1 MKRQMKR
8 QWTVLLLSLVMTLAT
23 GFSVFAASYP
33 DLAGHW
39 SEGTMI
45 KAADLGWIKG
55 YDDGTMRPNQSVTRA
70 EYIAMVHRMAG
81 LEKVAAKEQSAY
93 GDLNQAAWADG
104 TIRQAEEAQLLDLV
118 FLGPNLRPNDP
129 ITREEAAAVL
139 NMGTMLKNMGARSGL
154 TKENVETIHNF
165 AATLTER
172 YNSADALSYRDK
184 ADVTPRYAW
193 AVGQLTDGKI
203 ITGYEDNAFKPQ
215 GKLTR
220 AEAMALIL
228 RATGQVPAPVEKPA
242 PQPTPQPAPQPAPQ
256 PQPATELVG
265 KVVQEDGK
273 FYIVNAKTGARFS
286 RNAFKDG
293 YVTIG
298 DQAYLLGPDDALTSG
313 FIRRDN
319 KTYYIDREK
328 GKVRGWKQVGDGL
341 YYFSPANYRMYKN
354 GMFSTGE
361 GVYWFGQ
368 DGKLKI
374 GKRPGGQHGRLVYW
388 AGPSAKELENGWL
401 TGPNQDL
408 RFRGQ
413 EIANYA
419 AAFEGQPF
427 RWYGVEFESG
437 KGVYCVGLT
446 YAAHKAFGIHIP
458 GPNDANIKLHRG
470 YELPRVQYEA
480 AYKFGGMRYPA
491 NFANAWPGDI
501 IFNYSPNF
509 YLGYNHVGLYMGKN
523 NGRDIY
529 VHATLKN
536 GIFVGDCREMNREIG
551 RRFNKEFVRY
561 NTDKNKGNGQI
572 PEILR
577 RQ

>member
-1 MKRQMKR
+1 MKRYVKR
-8 QWTVLLLSLVMTLAT
+8 QWTVLVLALVMTLTVGAQ
-23 GFSVFAASYP
+23 VFGASYK
-33 DLAGHW
+33 DIGGHW
-39 SEGTMI
+39 SEGTML
-45 KAADLGWIKG
+45 KAAELGWIKG
-55 YDDGTMRPNQSVTRA
+55 YEDNTLRPNQVVTRA

-81 LEKVAAKEQSAY
+81 LSKVTAKSESVY
-93 GDLNQAAWADG
+93 GDVNQAAWADE
-104 TIRQAEEAQLLDLV
+104 TIRQAEAARLLEPV
-118 FLGPNLRPNDP
+118 FSGPYLRPNDA
-129 ITREEAAAVL
+129 ITREEAATLL
-139 NMGTMLKNMGARSGL
+139 NVGTMLKNMGARSGL
-154 TKENVETIHNF
+154 DAEGVEGVQRLVDLQIN
-165 AATLTER
+165 R
-172 YNSADALSYRDK
+172 NSRPEVLPYVDK
-184 ADVTPRYAW
+184 GAVTPRFVW
-193 AVGQLTDGKI
+193 AVDDLSRAKV
-203 ITGYEDNAFKPQ
+203 ITGYEDKSFKPQ

-220 AEAMALIL
+220 AEAMTLIL
-228 RATGQVPAPVEKPA
+228 KATGESPAQVQK
-242 PQPTPQPAPQPAPQ
+242 PAPQ
-256 PQPATELVG
+256 PQPNPTPAPAAQPGG
-265 KVVQEDGK
+265 KIVQEDGK
-273 FYIVNAKTGARFS
+273 FYIVNVETGARFS

-298 DQAYLLGPDDALTSG
+298 DQAYLLGADDALTSG

-328 GKVRGWKQVGDGL
+328 GRVRGWKQVEGSL
-341 YYFSPANYRMYKN
+341 YYFSPVNYRMYKN

-361 GVYWFGQ
+361 GVYWFGK
-368 DGKLKI
+368 DGKLQI
-374 GKRPGGQHGRLVYW
+374 GKRPGGIRGRKVYW

-401 TGPNQDL
+401 TGPNQEL

-413 EIANYA
+413 EMANYA

-427 RWYGVEFESG
+427 RWYGFEFNSG

-446 YAAHKAFGIHIP
+446 YATHKAFGIHIP
-458 GPNDANIKLHRG
+458 GPTDTNIRLHRG

-491 NFANAWPGDI
+491 NFATAWPGDI

-529 VHATLKN
+529 VHATLKD
-536 GIFVGDCREMNREIG
+536 GIFVGDCREMNRTIG

-561 NTDKNKGNGQI
+561 NTEKNKGNGKI

>member
-1 MKRQMKR
+1 MKRFVKR
-8 QWTVLLLSLVMTLAT
+8 QWTVLILALVMTLAA
-23 GFSVFAASYP
+23 GAQVFGASYK
-33 DLAGHW
+33 DIGGHW

-45 KAADLGWIKG
+45 KAAELGWIKG
-55 YDDGTMRPNQSVTRA
+55 YEDNTLRPNQSVTRA
-70 EYIAMVHRMAG
+70 EYIAMVHRMAV
-81 LEKVAAKEQSAY
+81 LSKVKAKSASAY
-93 GDLNQAAWADG
+93 GDVNQAAWADE
-104 TIRQAEEAQLLDLV
+104 TIRQAEGARLLEPV
-118 FLGPNLRPNDP
+118 FPGPYLRPNDA
-129 ITREEAAAVL
+129 ITREEAAALL
-139 NMGTMLKNMGARSGL
+139 NVGTILKNVGAHSALDEEGIEGVQRL
-154 TKENVETIHNF
+154 VELQIN
-165 AATLTER
+165 R
-172 YNSADALSYRDK
+172 NSRPEVLPYADKGA
-184 ADVTPRYAW
+184 VTPRFVW
-193 AVGQLTDGKI
+193 AVDDLSRAKV

-220 AEAMALIL
+220 AEAMTLIL
-228 RATGQVPAPVEKPA
+228 RATGEVPAPVENPAPQLA
-242 PQPTPQPAPQPAPQ
+242 PQPTPAPK
-256 PQPATELVG
+256 PATELVG

-273 FYIVNAKTGARFS
+273 YYIVNVENGARFS
-286 RNAFKDG
+286 RDAFKDG

-328 GKVRGWKQVGDGL
+328 GKVRGWKQIGDGL

-401 TGPNQDL
+401 TGPNQEL

-413 EIANYA
+413 EMANYA

-427 RWYGVEFESG
+427 RWYGFEFDSG

-446 YAAHKAFGIHIP
+446 YATHKAFGIHIP
-458 GPNDANIKLHRG
+458 GPNDANIRKHRG

>member
-1 MKRQMKR
+1 MKRYVKR
-8 QWTVLLLSLVMTLAT
+8 QWTVLVLALVMTLAA
-23 GFSVFAASYP
+23 GAQVFASSYK
-33 DLAGHW
+33 DIAGHW

-45 KAADLGWIKG
+45 KAAELGWIKG
-55 YDDGTMRPNQSVTRA
+55 YEDNTLRPNQTVTRA

-81 LEKVAAKEQSAY
+81 LSKLEAKSESVY
-93 GDLNQAAWADG
+93 GDVNQAAWADE
-104 TIRQAEEAQLLDLV
+104 TIRQAEAARLLEPV
-118 FLGPNLRPNDP
+118 FSGPYLRPNDA
-129 ITREEAAAVL
+129 ITREEAATLL
-139 NMGTMLKNMGARSGL
+139 NVGTMLKNMGARSGL
-154 TKENVETIHNF
+154 DAEGIEGVQRLVDLQIN
-165 AATLTER
+165 R
-172 YNSADALSYRDK
+172 NSRPEVLPYVDK
-184 ADVTPRYAW
+184 GAVTPRFVW
-193 AVGQLTDGKI
+193 AVDDLSRAKV
-203 ITGYEDNAFKPQ
+203 ITGYEDNSFKPQ

-220 AEAMALIL
+220 AEAMTLIL
-228 RATGQVPAPVEKPA
+228 KATGESPAQVQK
-242 PQPTPQPAPQPAPQ
+242 PAPQ
-256 PQPATELVG
+256 PQPNPTPAPAAQAKG
-265 KVVQEDGK
+265 KIVQEDGK
-273 FYIVNAKTGARFS
+273 YYIVDIETGVRFS
-286 RNAFKDG
+286 RSSFKDG
-293 YVTIG
+293 YVTMG
-298 DQAYLLGPDDALTSG
+298 DQAYLIGTDDALTSG

-328 GKVRGWKQVGDGL
+328 GRVRGWKQVEGSL
-341 YYFSPANYRMYKN
+341 YYFSPVNYRMYKN

-361 GVYWFGQ
+361 GVYWFGK
-368 DGKLKI
+368 DGKLQI
-374 GKRPGGQHGRLVYW
+374 GKRPGGIRGRKVYW

-401 TGPNQDL
+401 TGSNQEL

-413 EIANYA
+413 EMANYA

-427 RWYGVEFESG
+427 RWYGFEFNSG

-446 YAAHKAFGIHIP
+446 YATHKAFGIHIP
-458 GPNDANIKLHRG
+458 GPNDANIRKHRG

-501 IFNYSPNF
+501 VFNYSPNF

-529 VHATLKN
+529 VHATLKD
-536 GIFVGDCREMNREIG
+536 GIFVGDCREMNRTIG

-561 NTDKNKGNGQI
+561 NTEKNKGNGKI

>member
-1 MKRQMKR
+1 MMKKFVKR
-8 QWTVLLLSLVMTLAT
+8 QWTVLVLALVMTLTA
-23 GFSVFAASYP
+23 GAQVFAASYK
-33 DLAGHW
+33 DIAGHW

-45 KAADLGWIKG
+45 KAAELGWIKG
-55 YDDGTMRPNQSVTRA
+55 YEDNTLRPNQSVTRA

-81 LEKVAAKEQSAY
+81 LSKVPAKSASVY
-93 GDLNQAAWADG
+93 GDVNQAAWADE
-104 TIRQAEEAQLLDLV
+104 TIREAEAARLLEPV
-118 FLGPNLRPNDP
+118 FPGPYLRPNDP
-129 ITREEAAAVL
+129 ITREEAAALL
-139 NMGTMLKNMGARSGL
+139 NVGTILRNLGAKSALDEEGIEGVQRL
-154 TKENVETIHNF
+154 VELQIK
-165 AATLTER
+165 R
-172 YNSADALSYRDK
+172 NSRPESLPYADKGA
-184 ADVTPRYAW
+184 VTPRFVW
-193 AVGQLTDGKI
+193 AVDDLSRAKVI
-203 ITGYEDNAFKPQ
+203 AGYDDKSFKPQ

-220 AEAMALIL
+220 AEAMTLIL
-228 RATGQVPAPVEKPA
+228 KATGETPAQVQKPAPQ
-242 PQPTPQPAPQPAPQ
+242 PQPTPQPQPAAQ
-256 PQPATELVG
+256 AKG
-265 KVVQEDGK
+265 KIVQEEGK
-273 FYIVNAKTGARFS
+273 YYIVNTETGARFNRS
-286 RNAFKDG
+286 SFKDG

-298 DQAYLLGPDDALTSG
+298 DQAYLIGADDALTSG

-328 GKVRGWKQVGDGL
+328 GKVRGWKKVGDGL
-341 YYFSPANYRMYKN
+341 YYFSPVNYRMYKN

-368 DGKLKI
+368 DGKLQI
-374 GKRPGGQHGRLVYW
+374 GKRPGGQHGRKVYW

-401 TGPNQDL
+401 TGPNQEL

-413 EIANYA
+413 EMANYA

-427 RWYGVEFESG
+427 RWYGLEFESG

-446 YAAHKAFGIHIP
+446 YATHKAFGIHIP
-458 GPNDANIKLHRG
+458 GPTDTNIRLHKG

-561 NTDKNKGNGQI
+561 NTEKNKGNGRI

>member
-1 MKRQMKR
+1 MKKFVKR
-8 QWTVLLLSLVMTLAT
+8 QWTVLVLALVMTLAA
-23 GFSVFAASYP
+23 GAQVFASSYK
-33 DLAGHW
+33 DIGGHW

-45 KAADLGWIKG
+45 KAAELGWIKG
-55 YDDGTMRPNQSVTRA
+55 YEDNTLRPNQAVTRA

-81 LEKVAAKEQSAY
+81 LSKVPAKSESAY
-93 GDLNQAAWADG
+93 GDVNQAAWADE
-104 TIRQAEEAQLLDLV
+104 TIRQAEAARLLEPV
-118 FLGPNLRPNDP
+118 FSGPYLRPNDP
-129 ITREEAAAVL
+129 ITREEAATLL
-139 NMGTMLKNMGARSGL
+139 NVGTILRNMGAKSALDEEGIEGVQRL
-154 TKENVETIHNF
+154 VELQIN
-165 AATLTER
+165 R
-172 YNSADALSYRDK
+172 NSRPEVLPYVDK
-184 ADVTPRYAW
+184 GAVTPRFVW
-193 AVGQLTDGKI
+193 AVDDLSRAKVI
-203 ITGYEDNAFKPQ
+203 AGYDDKSFKPQ

-220 AEAMALIL
+220 AEAMTLIL
-228 RATGQVPAPVEKPA
+228 KATGETPAQVQKPAPQ
-242 PQPTPQPAPQPAPQ
+242 PQPTPQPQPAAQ
-256 PQPATELVG
+256 AKG
-265 KVVQEDGK
+265 KIVQEEGK
-273 FYIVNAKTGARFS
+273 YYIVDIETGARFS
-286 RNAFKDG
+286 RSSFKDG

-298 DQAYLLGPDDALTSG
+298 DQAYLIGADDALTSG

-328 GKVRGWKQVGDGL
+328 GKVRGWKKVGDSL
-341 YYFSPANYRMYKN
+341 YYFSPVNYRMYKN

-374 GKRPGGQHGRLVYW
+374 GKRPGGQHGRKVYW

-401 TGPNQDL
+401 TGPNQEL

-413 EIANYA
+413 EMANYA

-427 RWYGVEFESG
+427 RWYGFEFNSG
-437 KGVYCVGLT
+437 RGVYCVGLT
-446 YAAHKAFGIHIP
+446 YATHKAFGIHIP
-458 GPNDANIKLHRG
+458 GPNDANIRLHKG

-561 NTDKNKGNGQI
+561 NTEKNKGNGRI

>member
-1 MKRQMKR
+1 MKKFVKR
-8 QWTVLLLSLVMTLAT
+8 QWTVLVLALVMTLTA
-23 GFSVFAASYP
+23 GAQVFAASYK
-33 DLAGHW
+33 DIGGHW

-45 KAADLGWIKG
+45 KAAELGWIKG
-55 YDDGTMRPNQSVTRA
+55 YEDNTLRPNQAVTRA

-81 LEKVAAKEQSAY
+81 LSKVPAKSESAY
-93 GDLNQAAWADG
+93 GDVNQAAWADE
-104 TIRQAEEAQLLDLV
+104 TIRQAEAARLLEPV
-118 FLGPNLRPNDP
+118 FPGPYLRPNDP
-129 ITREEAAAVL
+129 ITREEAATLL
-139 NMGTMLKNMGARSGL
+139 NVGTILRNMGAKSALDEEGIEGVQRL
-154 TKENVETIHNF
+154 VELQIK
-165 AATLTER
+165 R
-172 YNSADALSYRDK
+172 NSRPEVLPYVDK
-184 ADVTPRYAW
+184 GAVTPRFVW
-193 AVGQLTDGKI
+193 AVDDLSRAKVI
-203 ITGYEDNAFKPQ
+203 SGYDDKSFKPQ

-220 AEAMALIL
+220 AEAMTLIL
-228 RATGQVPAPVEKPA
+228 KATGETPAQVQKPAPQ
-242 PQPTPQPAPQPAPQ
+242 PQPTPQPAAQAK
-256 PQPATELVG
+256 G
-265 KVVQEDGK
+265 KIVQEDGK
-273 FYIVNAKTGARFS
+273 YYIVNVETGVRFS
-286 RNAFKDG
+286 RSSYKDG

-298 DQAYLLGPDDALTSG
+298 DQAYLIGADDALTSG

-328 GKVRGWKQVGDGL
+328 GKVRGWKKVGDGL
-341 YYFSPANYRMYKN
+341 YYFSPVNYRMYRN

-374 GKRPGGQHGRLVYW
+374 GKRPGGQHGRKVYW

-401 TGPNQDL
+401 TGPNQEL

-413 EIANYA
+413 EMANYA

-427 RWYGVEFESG
+427 RWYGFEFNSG
-437 KGVYCVGLT
+437 RGVYCVGLT
-446 YAAHKAFGIHIP
+446 YATHKAFGIHIP
-458 GPNDANIKLHRG
+458 GPNDADIHKHKG

-536 GIFVGDCREMNREIG
+536 GIFVGDCREMNRTIG

-561 NTDKNKGNGQI
+561 NTDKNKGNGKI

>member
-1 MKRQMKR
+1 MKGHLKR
-8 QWTVLLLSLVMTLAT
+8 KWTVLMLALVMTLLSGA
-23 GFSVFAASYP
+23 GVFGASYS
-33 DLAGHW
+33 DLSGHW
-39 SEGTMI
+39 SEGTMM
-45 KAADLGWIKG
+45 KAAELGWIKG
-55 YDDGTMRPNQSVTRA
+55 YDDNTMRPNQSVTRA

-81 LEKVAAKEQSAY
+81 LEKVDAKAQSVY
-93 GDLNQAAWADG
+93 GDLNQAPWAEE

-139 NMGTMLKNMGARSGL
+139 NMGTMLKKMDEQAGL
-154 TKENVETIHNF
+154 TKENLEATYNL
-165 AATLTER
+165 AASLTER
-172 YNSADALSYRDK
+172 NNKPERLGYVDK
-184 ADVTPRYAW
+184 NDVTPRYAW
-193 AVGQLTDGKI
+193 AVGELTDRNVI
-203 ITGYEDNAFKPQ
+203 SGYGNNAFKPK

-220 AEAMALIL
+220 AEAMTLIL
-228 RATGQVPAPVEKPA
+228 RATGQTPAPVKK
-242 PQPTPQPAPQPAPQ
+242 PAPQPAPQ
-256 PQPATELVG
+256 PKPATELKG
-265 KVVQEDGK
+265 KVVQEGGK
-273 FYIVNAKTGARFS
+273 FYIVDVNTGARFS
-286 RNAFKDG
+286 RDAFKDG

-298 DQAYLLGPDDALTSG
+298 DQAYLLGADDALTSG

-361 GVYWFGQ
+361 GVYWFGK

-401 TGPNQDL
+401 TGPNQEL

-413 EIANYA
+413 EMANYA

-427 RWYGVEFESG
+427 HWYGFEFESG

-446 YAAHKAFGIHIP
+446 YATHKAFGIHIP

>member
-1 MKRQMKR
+1 MKRYVKR
-8 QWTVLLLSLVMTLAT
+8 QWTVLVLALVMILTA
-23 GFSVFAASYP
+23 GAQVFGASYK
-33 DLAGHW
+33 DIAGHW

-45 KAADLGWIKG
+45 KAAELGWIKG
-55 YDDGTMRPNQSVTRA
+55 YEDNTLRPNQTVTRA
-70 EYIAMVHRMAG
+70 EYIAMVHRMAT
-81 LEKVAAKEQSAY
+81 LSKVEAKSESVY
-93 GDLNQAAWADG
+93 GDVNQAAWADE
-104 TIRQAEEAQLLDLV
+104 TIRQAEAARLLEPV
-118 FLGPNLRPNDP
+118 FSGPYLRPNDA
-129 ITREEAAAVL
+129 ITREEAAALL
-139 NMGTMLKNMGARSGL
+139 NVGTMLKNMGARSGL
-154 TKENVETIHNF
+154 DAEGIEGVQRLVDLQIN
-165 AATLTER
+165 R
-172 YNSADALSYRDK
+172 NSRPEVLPYVDK
-184 ADVTPRYAW
+184 GAVTPRFVW
-193 AVGQLTDGKI
+193 AVDDLSRAKV
-203 ITGYEDNAFKPQ
+203 ITGYEDKSFKPQ

-220 AEAMALIL
+220 AEAMTLIL
-228 RATGQVPAPVEKPA
+228 KATGESPAQVQK
-242 PQPTPQPAPQPAPQ
+242 PAPQ
-256 PQPATELVG
+256 PQPNPTPAANPQG
-265 KVVQEDGK
+265 KIVQEDGK
-273 FYIVNAKTGARFS
+273 FYIVNVETGARFS

-298 DQAYLLGPDDALTSG
+298 DQAYLLGADDALTSG

-328 GKVRGWKQVGDGL
+328 GRVRGWKQVEGSL
-341 YYFSPANYRMYKN
+341 YYFSPVNYRMYKN

-361 GVYWFGQ
+361 GVYWFGK
-368 DGKLKI
+368 DGKLQI
-374 GKRPGGQHGRLVYW
+374 GKRPGGIRGRKVYW

-401 TGPNQDL
+401 TGPNQEL

-413 EIANYA
+413 EMANYA

-427 RWYGVEFESG
+427 RWYGFEFDSG

-446 YAAHKAFGIHIP
+446 YATHKAFGIHIP
-458 GPNDANIKLHRG
+458 GPNDANIRKHRG

-480 AYKFGGMRYPA
+480 AYKFGGMRYAA

-501 IFNYSPNF
+501 VFNYSPNF

-529 VHATLKN
+529 VHATLKD
-536 GIFVGDCREMNREIG
+536 GIFVGDCREMNRTIG

-561 NTDKNKGNGQI
+561 NTEKNKGNGKI

>member
-1 MKRQMKR
+1 MKRYVKR
-8 QWTVLLLSLVMTLAT
+8 QWTVLVLALVMTLTA
-23 GFSVFAASYP
+23 GAQVFGASYK
-33 DLAGHW
+33 DIGGHW
-39 SEGTMI
+39 SEGTML
-45 KAADLGWIKG
+45 KAAELGWIKG
-55 YDDGTMRPNQSVTRA
+55 YEDNTLRPNQTVTRA
-70 EYIAMVHRMAG
+70 EYIAMVHRMAA
-81 LEKVAAKEQSAY
+81 LSKVTAKSESVY
-93 GDLNQAAWADG
+93 GDVNQAAWADE
-104 TIRQAEEAQLLDLV
+104 TIRQAEAARLLEPV
-118 FLGPNLRPNDP
+118 FSGSYLRPNDA
-129 ITREEAAAVL
+129 ITREEAAALL
-139 NMGTMLKNMGARSGL
+139 NVGTMLKNMGARSGL
-154 TKENVETIHNF
+154 DSEGIEGVQRLVDLQIN
-165 AATLTER
+165 R
-172 YNSADALSYRDK
+172 NSRPEVLPYVDK
-184 ADVTPRYAW
+184 GAVTPRFVW
-193 AVGQLTDGKI
+193 AVDDLSRAKV
-203 ITGYEDNAFKPQ
+203 ITGYEDNSFKPQ

-220 AEAMALIL
+220 AEAMTLIL
-228 RATGQVPAPVEKPA
+228 KATGEAPLTVQK
-242 PQPTPQPAPQPAPQ
+242 PAPQ
-256 PQPATELVG
+256 PQPNPTPAPAANPQG
-265 KVVQEDGK
+265 KIVQEDGK
-273 FYIVNAKTGARFS
+273 FYIVNVETGARFS

-298 DQAYLLGPDDALTSG
+298 DQAYLLGADDALTSG

-328 GKVRGWKQVGDGL
+328 GRVRGWKQVEGSL
-341 YYFSPANYRMYKN
+341 YYFSPVNYRMYKN

-361 GVYWFGQ
+361 GVYWFGK
-368 DGKLKI
+368 DGKLQI
-374 GKRPGGQHGRLVYW
+374 GKRPGGIRGRKVYW

-401 TGPNQDL
+401 TGPNQEL

-413 EIANYA
+413 EMANYA

-427 RWYGVEFESG
+427 RWYGFEFNSG

-446 YAAHKAFGIHIP
+446 YATHKAFGIHIP
-458 GPNDANIKLHRG
+458 GPTDTNIRLHRG

-509 YLGYNHVGLYMGKN
+509 YLGYNHVGLYMGRN

-529 VHATLKN
+529 VHATLKD
-536 GIFVGDCREMNREIG
+536 GIFVGDCREMNRTIG

-561 NTDKNKGNGQI
+561 NTEKNKGNGKI

>member
-1 MKRQMKR
+1 MKKYVRR
-8 QWTVLLLSLVMTLAT
+8 QWTVLVLALVMTLTA
-23 GFSVFAASYP
+23 GAQVFGASYK
-33 DLAGHW
+33 DIGGHW

-45 KAADLGWIKG
+45 KAAELGWIKG
-55 YDDGTMRPNQSVTRA
+55 YEDNTLRPNQAVTRA
-70 EYIAMVHRMAG
+70 EYIAMVHRMAD
-81 LEKVAAKEQSAY
+81 LSKVKAKSALAF
-93 GDLNQAAWADG
+93 GDVDQAAWADE
-104 TIRQAEEAQLLDLV
+104 TIRKAEGARLLEPV
-118 FLGPNLRPNDP
+118 FPGPYLRPNDA
-129 ITREEAAAVL
+129 ITREEAAALL
-139 NMGTMLKNMGARSGL
+139 NVGTILKNVGAHSALDEEGIEAVQRMVDLQINRNSGPESL
-154 TKENVETIHNF
+154 AYI
-165 AATLTER
+165 
-172 YNSADALSYRDK
+172 DK
-184 ADVTPRYAW
+184 GMVTPRFVW
-193 AVGQLTDGKI
+193 AVDDLSKAKVI
-203 ITGYEDNAFKPQ
+203 AGYEDNSFKPQ

-220 AEAMALIL
+220 AEAMTLIL
-228 RATGQVPAPVEKPA
+228 KATGEVPLQVQK
-242 PQPTPQPAPQPAPQ
+242 PAPQ
-256 PQPATELVG
+256 PQPTLQPQPAAQAQG

-273 FYIVNAKTGARFS
+273 YYIVNIENGARFS
-286 RNAFKDG
+286 RDAFKDG

-328 GKVRGWKQVGDGL
+328 GKVRGWKQIGDGL

-401 TGPNQDL
+401 TGPNQEL

-413 EIANYA
+413 EMANYA

-427 RWYGVEFESG
+427 RWYGFEFDSG

-446 YAAHKAFGIHIP
+446 YATHKAFGIHIP
-458 GPNDANIKLHRG
+458 GPNDANIRKHRG

>member
-1 MKRQMKR
+1 MKRHMKR
-8 QWTVLLLSLVMTLAT
+8 HWTVLLLALVMTLAA
-23 GFSVFAASYP
+23 GVNVFGASYP
-33 DLAGHW
+33 DLSGHW
-39 SEGTMI
+39 SEGIMI
-45 KAADLGWIKG
+45 KAAELGWIKG
-55 YDDGTMRPNQSVTRA
+55 YEDNTMRPNQTVTRA

-81 LEKVAAKEQSAY
+81 LEKVGAKEQSAY
-93 GDLNQAAWADG
+93 GDLNQAAWADEA
-104 TIRQAEEAQLLDLV
+104 IRQAEAARLLDLV

-139 NMGTMLKNMGARSGL
+139 NMGTMLEKMNEQAGL
-154 TKENVETIHNF
+154 STENVEATYNL
-165 AATLTER
+165 AASLTER
-172 YNSADALSYRDK
+172 NNKPERLGYVDK
-184 ADVTPRYAW
+184 NDVTPRYAW
-193 AVGQLTDGKI
+193 AVGELTDGKVI
-203 ITGYEDNAFKPQ
+203 SGYENNAFKPQ

-220 AEAMALIL
+220 AEAMTLIL
-228 RATGQVPAPVEKPA
+228 RATGQTPAPVEKPA
-242 PQPTPQPAPQPAPQ
+242 PQPAPQPK
-256 PQPATELVG
+256 PATELKG

-273 FYIVNAKTGARFS
+273 YYIVNVENGARFS
-286 RNAFKDG
+286 RDAFIDG

-298 DQAYLLGPDDALTSG
+298 DQAYLLGADDALTSG

-328 GKVRGWKQVGDGL
+328 GKVRGWKQVGDSL
-341 YYFSPANYRMYKN
+341 YYFSPVNYRMYKN

-361 GVYWFGQ
+361 GVYWFGK
-368 DGKLKI
+368 DGKLKT

-388 AGPSAKELENGWL
+388 AGPTAKELENRWL
-401 TGPNQDL
+401 TGPNQEL

-413 EIANYA
+413 EMANYA

-427 RWYGVEFESG
+427 RWYGFEFESG

-446 YAAHKAFGIHIP
+446 YATHKAFGIHIP
-458 GPNDANIKLHRG
+458 GPKDANIRLHRG

-536 GIFVGDCREMNREIG
+536 GIFVGDCREMNRTIG

>member
-1 MKRQMKR
+1 MKRYVKR
-8 QWTVLLLSLVMTLAT
+8 QWTVLVLALVMTLTA
-23 GFSVFAASYP
+23 GAQVFASSYK
-33 DLAGHW
+33 DIAGHW

-45 KAADLGWIKG
+45 KAAELGWIKG
-55 YDDGTMRPNQSVTRA
+55 YEDNTLRPNQTVTRA

-81 LEKVAAKEQSAY
+81 LSKVPAKSESVY
-93 GDLNQAAWADG
+93 GDVNQAAWADE
-104 TIRQAEEAQLLDLV
+104 TIRQAEAARLLEPV
-118 FLGPNLRPNDP
+118 FPGPYLRPNDP
-129 ITREEAAAVL
+129 ITREEAATLL
-139 NMGTMLKNMGARSGL
+139 NVGTILRNMGARSGL
-154 TKENVETIHNF
+154 DDEGIEGVQRLVDLQIN
-165 AATLTER
+165 R
-172 YNSADALSYRDK
+172 NSRPEVLPYVDK
-184 ADVTPRYAW
+184 GAVTPRFVW
-193 AVGQLTDGKI
+193 AVDDLSKAKVI
-203 ITGYEDNAFKPQ
+203 SGYEDKSFKPQ

-220 AEAMALIL
+220 AEAMTLIL
-228 RATGQVPAPVEKPA
+228 KATGEAPAQVQKPA
-242 PQPTPQPAPQPAPQ
+242 PQPTPQPQPAANPQ
-256 PQPATELVG
+256 G
-265 KVVQEDGK
+265 KIVQEDGK
-273 FYIVNAKTGARFS
+273 FYIVNVETGVRFNRS
-286 RNAFKDG
+286 SFKDG

-298 DQAYLLGPDDALTSG
+298 DQAYLIGADDALTSG

-328 GKVRGWKQVGDGL
+328 GKVRGWKKVGGSL
-341 YYFSPANYRMYKN
+341 YYFSPVNYRMYKN

-361 GVYWFGQ
+361 GVYWFGK
-368 DGKLKI
+368 DGKLQI
-374 GKRPGGQHGRLVYW
+374 GKRPGGIRGRRVYW

-401 TGPNQDL
+401 TGPNQEL

-413 EIANYA
+413 EMANYA

-427 RWYGVEFESG
+427 RWYGFEFNSG

-446 YAAHKAFGIHIP
+446 YATHKAFGIHIP
-458 GPNDANIKLHRG
+458 GPNDANIRKHRG

-480 AYKFGGMRYPA
+480 AYKFGGMRYAA

-529 VHATLKN
+529 VHATLKD
-536 GIFVGDCREMNREIG
+536 GIFVGDCREMNRTIG

-561 NTDKNKGNGQI
+561 NTEKNKGNGKI

>member
-1 MKRQMKR
+1 MKRYVKR
-8 QWTVLLLSLVMTLAT
+8 QWTVLVLALIMTLAA
-23 GFSVFAASYP
+23 GAQVFGASYK
-33 DLAGHW
+33 DIGGHW

-45 KAADLGWIKG
+45 KAAELGWIKG
-55 YDDGTMRPNQSVTRA
+55 YEDDTLRPNQSVTRA

-81 LEKVAAKEQSAY
+81 LSKVEAKGASVY
-93 GDLNQAAWADG
+93 GDVNQAAWADEI
-104 TIRQAEEAQLLDLV
+104 IRQAEGARLLEPV
-118 FLGPNLRPNDP
+118 FSGPYLRPNDA
-129 ITREEAAAVL
+129 ITREEAAALL
-139 NMGTMLKNMGARSGL
+139 NVGTMLKNMGAHSALDAEGIDGVQRMVNFQINRNSGPEVL
-154 TKENVETIHNF
+154 PYV
-165 AATLTER
+165 
-172 YNSADALSYRDK
+172 DK
-184 ADVTPRYAW
+184 GMVTPRFVW
-193 AVGQLTDGKI
+193 AVDDLSRAKVI
-203 ITGYEDNAFKPQ
+203 AGYDDKSFKPQ

-220 AEAMALIL
+220 AEAMTLIL
-228 RATGQVPAPVEKPA
+228 KATGEAPAQVQKPA
-242 PQPTPQPAPQPAPQ
+242 PQPTPQPAAQAN
-256 PQPATELVG
+256 G
-265 KVVQEDGK
+265 KIVQEDGK
-273 FYIVNAKTGARFS
+273 FYIVNPETGARFS
-286 RNAFKDG
+286 RSAFKDG
-293 YVTIG
+293 YVTMG
-298 DQAYLLGPDDALTSG
+298 DQAYLIGADDALTSG

-341 YYFSPANYRMYKN
+341 YYFSPANYRMYRN

-374 GKRPGGQHGRLVYW
+374 GKRPGGQHGRKVYW

-401 TGPNQDL
+401 TGPNQEL

-413 EIANYA
+413 EMANYA

-427 RWYGVEFESG
+427 RWYGFEFESG

-446 YAAHKAFGIHIP
+446 YATHKAFGIHIP
-458 GPNDANIKLHRG
+458 GPNDANIRLHKG

-561 NTDKNKGNGQI
+561 NTEKNKGNGRI

>member
-1 MKRQMKR
+1 MKKFVKR
-8 QWTVLLLSLVMTLAT
+8 QWTVLVLALVMTLTA
-23 GFSVFAASYP
+23 GAQVFASSYK
-33 DLAGHW
+33 DIAGHW

-45 KAADLGWIKG
+45 KAAELGWIKG
-55 YDDGTMRPNQSVTRA
+55 YEDNTLRPNQAVTRA

-81 LEKVAAKEQSAY
+81 LSKVPAKSASVY
-93 GDLNQAAWADG
+93 GDVNQAAWADE
-104 TIRQAEEAQLLDLV
+104 TIRQAEAARLLEPV
-118 FLGPNLRPNDP
+118 FPGPYLRPNDP
-129 ITREEAAAVL
+129 ITREEAATLL
-139 NMGTMLKNMGARSGL
+139 NVGTILRNMGAKSALDEEGIEGVQRL
-154 TKENVETIHNF
+154 VELQIN
-165 AATLTER
+165 R
-172 YNSADALSYRDK
+172 NSRPEVLPYADRGA
-184 ADVTPRYAW
+184 VTPRFVW
-193 AVGQLTDGKI
+193 AVDDLSRAKVI
-203 ITGYEDNAFKPQ
+203 SGYEDKSFKPQ

-220 AEAMALIL
+220 AEAMTLIL
-228 RATGQVPAPVEKPA
+228 KATGETPAQVQK
-242 PQPTPQPAPQPAPQ
+242 PAPQ
-256 PQPATELVG
+256 PQPTLQPQPAAQAKG
-265 KVVQEDGK
+265 KIVQEEGK
-273 FYIVNAKTGARFS
+273 YYIVDVETGVRFS
-286 RNAFKDG
+286 RSSYKDG

-298 DQAYLLGPDDALTSG
+298 DQAYLIGADDALTSG

-328 GKVRGWKQVGDGL
+328 GKVRGWKKVGDGL
-341 YYFSPANYRMYKN
+341 YYFSPVNYRMYRN

-361 GVYWFGQ
+361 GVYWFGK
-368 DGKLKI
+368 DGKLQI
-374 GKRPGGQHGRLVYW
+374 GKRPGGQHGRKVYW

-401 TGPNQDL
+401 TGPNQEL

-427 RWYGVEFESG
+427 RWYGFEFNSG

-446 YAAHKAFGIHIP
+446 YATHKAFGIHIP
-458 GPNDANIKLHRG
+458 GPNDADIHKHKG

-536 GIFVGDCREMNREIG
+536 GIFVGDCREMNRTIG

-561 NTDKNKGNGQI
+561 NTDKNKGNGKI

>member
-1 MKRQMKR
+1 MKGHLKR
-8 QWTVLLLSLVMTLAT
+8 KWTVLLLALVMTLLSGA
-23 GFSVFAASYP
+23 GVFGASYP
-33 DLAGHW
+33 DLFGHW
-39 SEGTMI
+39 SEGTMM
-45 KAADLGWIKG
+45 KAAELGWIKG
-55 YDDGTMRPNQSVTRA
+55 YDDNTMRPNQSVTRA

-81 LEKVAAKEQSAY
+81 LEKVGAKAQSAY
-93 GDLNQAAWADG
+93 GDLNQAPWAEE

-118 FLGPNLRPNDP
+118 FLGPNFRPNDP

-139 NMGTMLKNMGARSGL
+139 NMGTMLKKMDEQAGL
-154 TKENVETIHNF
+154 TKENLEATYNL
-165 AATLTER
+165 AASLTER
-172 YNSADALSYRDK
+172 NNKPERLGYVDK
-184 ADVTPRYAW
+184 NDVTPRYAW
-193 AVGQLTDGKI
+193 AVGELTDRNVI
-203 ITGYEDNAFKPQ
+203 SGYGNNAFKPK

-220 AEAMALIL
+220 AEAMTLIL
-228 RATGQVPAPVEKPA
+228 RATGQTPAPVKK
-242 PQPTPQPAPQPAPQ
+242 PAPQPAPQ
-256 PQPATELVG
+256 PKPATELKG
-265 KVVQEDGK
+265 KVVQEGGK
-273 FYIVNAKTGARFS
+273 FYIVDVNTGARFS
-286 RNAFKDG
+286 RDAFKDG

-298 DQAYLLGPDDALTSG
+298 DQAYLLGADDALTSG

-361 GVYWFGQ
+361 GVYWFGK

-427 RWYGVEFESG
+427 RWYGFEFESG

-458 GPNDANIKLHRG
+458 GPNDTNIRLHRG

-561 NTDKNKGNGQI
+561 NTDKNKGSGQI

>member
-1 MKRQMKR
+1 MKRYVKR
-8 QWTVLLLSLVMTLAT
+8 QWTVLVLALVMTLTA
-23 GFSVFAASYP
+23 GAQVFGASYK
-33 DLAGHW
+33 DIGGHW
-39 SEGTMI
+39 SEGTML
-45 KAADLGWIKG
+45 KAAELGWIKG
-55 YDDGTMRPNQSVTRA
+55 YEDNTLRPNQVVTRA

-81 LEKVAAKEQSAY
+81 LSKVEARSESVY
-93 GDLNQAAWADG
+93 GDVNQAAWADE
-104 TIRQAEEAQLLDLV
+104 TIRQAEAARLLEPV
-118 FLGPNLRPNDP
+118 FSGPYLRPNDA
-129 ITREEAAAVL
+129 ITREEAATLL
-139 NMGTMLKNMGARSGL
+139 NVGTMLKNMGARSGL
-154 TKENVETIHNF
+154 DAEGIEGVQRLVDLQIN
-165 AATLTER
+165 R
-172 YNSADALSYRDK
+172 NSRPEVLPYVDK
-184 ADVTPRYAW
+184 GAVTPRFVW
-193 AVGQLTDGKI
+193 AVDDLSRAKV
-203 ITGYEDNAFKPQ
+203 ITGYEDKSFKPQ

-220 AEAMALIL
+220 AEAMTLIL
-228 RATGQVPAPVEKPA
+228 KATGESPAHVQK
-242 PQPTPQPAPQPAPQ
+242 PAPQ
-256 PQPATELVG
+256 PQPNPTPAPAAQPGG
-265 KVVQEDGK
+265 KIVQEDGK
-273 FYIVNAKTGARFS
+273 FYIVNVETGARFS

-298 DQAYLLGPDDALTSG
+298 DQAYLLGADDALTSG

-328 GKVRGWKQVGDGL
+328 GRVRGWKQVEGSL
-341 YYFSPANYRMYKN
+341 YYFSPVNYRMYKN

-361 GVYWFGQ
+361 GVYWFGK

-374 GKRPGGQHGRLVYW
+374 GKRPGGIRGRKVYW

-401 TGPNQDL
+401 TGPNQEL

-413 EIANYA
+413 EMANYA

-427 RWYGVEFESG
+427 RWYGFEFNSG

-446 YAAHKAFGIHIP
+446 YATHKAFGIHIP
-458 GPNDANIKLHRG
+458 GPTDTNIRLHRG

-491 NFANAWPGDI
+491 NFATAWPGDI

-529 VHATLKN
+529 VHATLKD
-536 GIFVGDCREMNREIG
+536 GIFVGDCREMNRTIG

-561 NTDKNKGNGQI
+561 NTEKNKGNGKI